1 MRKIIFLLLALFFS
15 VLMPRVDR
23 VLAQSNS
30 IIMGYSGAGIS
41 TDLRRVIE
49 KEKLWDKYGV
59 NVKAIYFNSG
69 SVLTQAI
76 AGGNINLSDSD
87 VPAMLRSI
95 RLRDHGSQ
103 GHQRYI

>member
-1 MRKIIFLLLALFFS
+1 M
-15 VLMPRVDR
+15 
-23 VLAQSNS
+23 
-30 IIMGYSGAGIS
+30 MGYSGAGIS

-69 SVLTQAI
+69 SVLTQAM

-87 VPAMLRSI
+87 VPAMLNLSVSGV
-95 RLRDHGSQ
+95 DGSQ
-103 GHQRYI
+103 DHQRYI